1 MLIVNTRHSS
11 PVTDL
16 MTMGYWARGTKL
28 IKYFGR
34 NLTSS
39 SETDH
44 DIGKTFMIR
53 EQISPVVAVVVAG
66 PVCCFIVIYL
76 CVLSVFS
83 GVRIGV

>member
-1 MLIVNTRHSS
+1 MMHSDLIIISAERWPLLTMMLIVNTRPSS

-44 DIGKTFMIR
+44 DIGKTFMIT
-53 EQISPVVAVVVAG
+53 E
-66 PVCCFIVIYL
+66 
-76 CVLSVFS
+76 
-83 GVRIGV
+83 

>member
-44 DIGKTFMIR
+44 DIGNTFMITEHR
-53 EQISPVVAVVVAG
+53 TPLWWYWWLVLFVV
-66 PVCCFIVIYL
+66 L
-76 CVLSVFS
+76 L
-83 GVRIGV
+83 